1 MGKMI
6 DLNDDNVLIYAIKC
20 YDKPGAIMSEFESD
34 FKRFKYV
41 KRLINKYRINRNIK
55 ERLILNHIIIL
66 ANVFGVEA
74 TVRILMLKLDPA
86 DYPVIKTFL
95 LFLNYMPKFVKD
107 INGLTIIS
115 SDIPLDWS
123 LVEVLRE
130 ISKDEE

>member
-1 MGKMI
+1 MG
-6 DLNDDNVLIYAIKC
+6 A
-20 YDKPGAIMSEFESD
+20 
-34 FKRFKYV
+34 
-41 KRLINKYRINRNIK
+41 
-55 ERLILNHIIIL
+55 
-66 ANVFGVEA
+66 
-74 TVRILMLKLDPA
+74 A

>member
-1 MGKMI
+1 MI
-6 DLNDDNVLIYAIKC
+6 DLHDDNVLLYAVKC

-41 KRLINKYRINRNIK
+41 KRLINKYRINRDIK

-74 TVRILMLKLDPA
+74 TVRILMLKLCPD

-95 LFLNYMPKFVKD
+95 LYLNYMPKFVQNIEGK
-107 INGLTIIS
+107 TIIS

-123 LVEVLRE
+123 LVEVLRN
-130 ISKDEE
+130 ITKDEG